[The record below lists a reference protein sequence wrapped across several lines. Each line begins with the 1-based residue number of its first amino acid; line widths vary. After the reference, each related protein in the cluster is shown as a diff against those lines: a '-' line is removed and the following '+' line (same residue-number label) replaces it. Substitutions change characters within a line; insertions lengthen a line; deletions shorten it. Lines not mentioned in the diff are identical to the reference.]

1 METGQV
7 KWSKDKVDPLNEQI
21 YAIFYTKFD
30 GMGSPGDAFL
40 SFRRDFFKQGRH
52 SARINKKDVIGGF
65 PARIRGR
72 MTAHTMSWKVVV
84 GTAVTEEISAN
95 QNGYTFVKR
104 GYNGALLSRCYYDNN
119 HEWQKSEYYGS
130 NPSVPQIVLT
140 PVDWRNKIELRELK
154 ENSKTYKARTLYPAP
169 YENLS
174 PYQKVVDTIYGKPT
188 LMIYAMSGTYCYCSE
203 KSIQERKTAMEE
215 INKNPILTQAD
226 WRVEPEADPGKQL
239 RDKPGPVDFVFKDMD
254 HAAEIIEEDDFV
266 DYEKMLDGTDFSG
279 ESEPGTNYEIES
291 EINSEIEFELSPAED
306 TEAQPESADTLPA
319 PAGTAGNISRAF
331 EGELDYPGEMASAEA
346 AREKLRGMAESGG
359 GLSMPEVP
367 ADTTAP
373 EANTESWEVGKV
385 RIEQDGVTVYEGGYA
400 DGKREGF
407 GAYYYKDG
415 LLCHAGFWK
424 EGMKDGLG
432 VAFRHED
439 QALHVAN
446 WKDNRPVGF
455 VSLFDPDGNF
465 KYGGKMTR
473 GKKDGV
479 GVSYDNAERTVFV
492 SRWDK
497 GIYTGYGSVFSEDG
511 LLMYSGMWRDGKR
524 EGLGTSFDSDGSI
537 LFYGEWKD
545 GRENK
550 GIFFTG
556 GEDETEK
563 DRPKP

>member
-7 KWSKDKVDPLNEQI
+7 KWSQDKVDPLNEQI

-40 SFRRDFFKQGRH
+40 SFRRDFFKQGRR
-52 SARINKKDVIGGF
+52 SARINKKDVISGF
-65 PARIRGR
+65 SAKIKGR
-72 MTAHTMSWKVVV
+72 MTAHSMSWKLAV
-84 GTAVTEEISAN
+84 GSAVTEEIVSN
-95 QNGYTFVKR
+95 QGGYTFVKR

-119 HEWQKSEYYGS
+119 HEWQKSEYYGA

-140 PVDWRNKIELRELK
+140 PVDWRNKIEIRELK

-203 KSIQERKTAMEE
+203 KSIRERQTAMEE

-226 WRVEPEADPGKQL
+226 WKIESEVK
-239 RDKPGPVDFVFKDMD
+239 RDKPVQVDFVFKDME
-254 HAAEIIEEDDFV
+254 HAAEIIKKTEQEDIETPAEGTVFSEKAEIKVNADIEFS
-266 DYEKMLDGTDFSG
+266 DYISEPEASSDR
-279 ESEPGTNYEIES
+279 ESET
-291 EINSEIEFELSPAED
+291 SPASEEK
-306 TEAQPESADTLPA
+306 TAAEPKADSGDA
-319 PAGTAGNISRAF
+319 AENIVKAF
-331 EGELDYPGEMASAEA
+331 EGEPIHPKDLSPFDGAHKMLRDLAKTEA
-346 AREKLRGMAESGG
+346 PDMPKLSSNSGTLKADGKDRG
-359 GLSMPEVP
+359 
-367 ADTTAP
+367 TAQ
-373 EANTESWEVGKV
+373 T

-424 EGMKDGLG
+424 EGKKEGLG

-446 WKDNRPVGF
+446 WKENRPVGF
-455 VSLFDPDGNF
+455 VSLFDSDGNF
-465 KYGGKMTR
+465 KYGGKMTK

-479 GVSYDNAERTVFV
+479 GVSYDNEQKSVFV
-492 SRWDK
+492 SRWDN
-497 GIYTGYGSVFSEDG
+497 GEYSGYGSVFNEDG
-511 LLMYSGMWRDGKR
+511 MLMYSGMWKDGKR
-524 EGLGTSFDSDGSI
+524 SGRGTSFDNDGGV
-537 LFYGEWKD
+537 LFYGEWRD
-545 GRENK
+545 GQEYK
-550 GIFFTG
+550 GVLFTDG
-556 GEDETEK
+556 IPETEE
-563 DRPKP
+563 D